1 MIALKGV
8 GKMTKFEV
16 LVQDITT
23 IKADIIVNAA
33 NELLLGGGGVDGA
46 IHRAAGKELLE
57 ECKTLNG
64 CYPGDAKVTK
74 AYKLPAKYI
83 IHTVGPRYYMLDEQ
97 TAAEKLASCYH
108 KSIDLAVELQAKSI
122 VFPAISCGVF
132 AYPPAD
138 AAEIAVKTIAKHPEI
153 DKIDRVIFS
162 VVDER
167 MAEIYRRELQKQN
180 FY

>member
-1 MIALKGV
+1 
-8 GKMTKFEV
+8 MTEFTV

-46 IHRAAGKELLE
+46 IHRAAGRELLA

-64 CYPGDAKVTK
+64 CLPGDAKVTK

-83 IHTVGPRYYMLDEQ
+83 IHTVGPRYYMMDERH
-97 TAAEKLASCYH
+97 AAEKLTGCYQ
-108 KSIDLAVELQAKSI
+108 KSIDLAVELKAKSI

-132 AYPPAD
+132 MYPLNEAVK
-138 AAEIAVKTIAKHPEI
+138 IAVTTIGRHPQIGQI
-153 DKIDRVIFS
+153 DQIIFS
-162 VVDER
+162 VMDEQT
-167 MAEIYRRELQKQN
+167 AEVYRQELKNQK
-180 FY
+180 FS